1 MKVRQLLRPT
11 YTYSK
16 FIDESHKPCCER
28 TKENREAL
36 FDILR
41 ENFKSDAKY
50 GTTRLEYEISEMKRG
65 NIPIFYSEF
74 CKNDLF
80 ADGRII
86 CPGYYQ
92 FSAKETI
99 LEKLLHLD
107 ETTIKYQER
116 LIAMSIF
123 LHSANLILQIQSII
137 LTIFFILTVMIII
150 LQSILK
156 PQKNGAKNF

>member
-1 MKVRQLLRPT
+1 
-11 YTYSK
+11 
-16 FIDESHKPCCER
+16 
-28 TKENREAL
+28 
-36 FDILR
+36 
-41 ENFKSDAKY
+41 
-50 GTTRLEYEISEMKRG
+50 MKRG

-123 LHSANLILQIQSII
+123 LHSANLDPSN
-137 LTIFFILTVMIII
+137 TIHNFDNIFILTVMIII

>member
-1 MKVRQLLRPT
+1 MLEKASL
-11 YTYSK
+11 
-16 FIDESHKPCCER
+16 FCER
-28 TKENREAL
+28 TKRKIGEAL

-116 LIAMSIF
+116 F
-123 LHSANLILQIQSII
+123 NCNCRFFCTLQILDPS
-137 LTIFFILTVMIII
+137 
-150 LQSILK
+150 K
-156 PQKNGAKNF
+156 YNP

>member
-1 MKVRQLLRPT
+1 
-11 YTYSK
+11 
-16 FIDESHKPCCER
+16 
-28 TKENREAL
+28 
-36 FDILR
+36 
-41 ENFKSDAKY
+41 
-50 GTTRLEYEISEMKRG
+50 MKRG

-123 LHSANLILQIQSII
+123 LHSANLDPSN
-137 LTIFFILTVMIII
+137 TIHNFDNIFYI
-150 LQSILK
+150 
-156 PQKNGAKNF
+156 NGYDNYTTEYLEASKEW